1 MSIRSLYNRIV
12 LCLHCCFSASMKVQ
26 SVVGCFRSKFLLK
39 SLIES
44 YVGYFCVLISVFH
57 ENKLCTVQ
65 TNNNRLFSCGQ
76 LTFMLHSCYV
86 CLWMAVLK

>member
-1 MSIRSLYNRIV
+1 MSIRSLYDRIV

-44 YVGYFCVLISVFH
+44 YVGYFAFLYQCFMKINFVQF
-57 ENKLCTVQ
+57 KLTTTDCFPVV
-65 TNNNRLFSCGQ
+65 S
-76 LTFMLHSCYV
+76 
-86 CLWMAVLK
+86 